1 MQLEIV
7 TPENKLFSG
16 DIKLVQLPG
25 SKGSFEIL
33 RNHAPI
39 ISTLDI
45 GIVKLITIEGKEMQF
60 EIKGGVVEGKVLLS
74 ERAAWEMEIGSI
86 ESTRSANLILNKKF
100 LSCINDSVES
110 IEFSIFDTFMLVKD
124 DYSNLMLSFEQ
135 DFEDED

>member
-39 ISTLDI
+39 ISTLDT

-60 EIKGGVVEGKVLLS
+60 EIKGGVVEASNNKIIVLA
-74 ERAAWEMEIGSI
+74 E
-86 ESTRSANLILNKKF
+86 
-100 LSCINDSVES
+100 
-110 IEFSIFDTFMLVKD
+110 
-124 DYSNLMLSFEQ
+124 
-135 DFEDED
+135 